1 MKTTTTLAALA
12 LLAWGCQNRTP
23 ESSVEPT
30 APART
35 ALDRPA
41 LDRHIWQ
48 TVKQQSQVF
57 DWNQAPAQVVWS
69 ALITSDSVMAI
80 GYAPAGLAPTELGRQ
95 MDQLNLVA
103 PEWQAARQAVLD
115 LVWASERAHRPE
127 LQQPAQLLAFPEN
140 ELPVLNLK
148 VSDLATVER
157 LRASPLV
164 RYAEPMGYE
173 PTIDLDGGPSG
184 GRVESSSGCGDYNE
198 EFNLQPNVHFF
209 SAVPNAKVSWN
220 HAYHQVAGAWT
231 KSSGAGIKVMVI
243 DTGISPDQDN
253 FGSQFNQGA
262 SAGRTIEKLV
272 TLPRARFLGIPT
284 GPVETPN
291 DGCGHGTA
299 MAGVLAAPLGTDGN
313 AAGIAFNAN
322 LVTVRA
328 SQDVFLDASREVRGV
343 ADAYLLAAN
352 RPDIRIISLSLGRIT
367 SSSQIADAIRYA
379 ANRGKLMFCAGGTSF
394 GWTAGWFGVI
404 FPANMSEVQAVTGLK
419 ENGQRCEACHDGSQ
433 IDFALVMERDA
444 DGIKPI
450 TTAVNGNWPSTAG
463 GSSVATAQAAGIAAL
478 VWARFPAY
486 TRDQV
491 LNQLVITSA
500 NFPNRSGQFGWG
512 KLNADAATGGND
524 DAL

>member
-1 MKTTTTLAALA
+1 MKTTSTLAALA
-12 LLAWGCQNRTP
+12 LLAWGCQKSTP
-23 ESSVEPT
+23 ETAWEPAT
-30 APART
+30 PAQT

-41 LDRHIWQ
+41 LDRYIWHA
-48 TVKQQSQVF
+48 VKQQNQVF
-57 DWNQAPAQVVWS
+57 DWNQAPAPVGWS
-69 ALITSDSVMAI
+69 ALLASDSVLAV
-80 GYAPAGLAPTELGRQ
+80 GYAPAGLAPAELNRQ
-95 MDQLNLVA
+95 MDRLDLTA
-103 PEWQAARQAVLD
+103 PDWQAARQAVLD
-115 LVWASERAHRPE
+115 LVWASERPHRPE
-127 LQQPAQLLAFPEN
+127 LRQPAQLLAFAEN

-148 VSDLATVER
+148 VSRLATLEQ

-173 PTIDLDGGPSG
+173 PAIDLGGGPAG
-184 GRVESSSGCGDYNE
+184 GRLESSSGCGDYNE

-209 SAVPNAKVSWN
+209 NAMPNAKVSWN
-220 HAYHQVAGAWT
+220 HAYHQVAGAWA
-231 KSSGAGIKVMVI
+231 KSSGAGLKVMVI
-243 DTGISPDQDN
+243 DTGISSDQDN

-322 LVTVRA
+322 LITVRA

-352 RPDIRIISLSLGRIT
+352 RPDVRIISLSLGRIT
-367 SSSQIADAIRYA
+367 SSSQITDAIRYA

-404 FPANMSEVQAVTGLK
+404 FPANLPEVQAVTGLK
-419 ENGQRCEACHDGSQ
+419 ENGERCEACHDGPQ
-433 IDFALVMERDA
+433 IDFALVMERNA

-450 TTAVNGNWPSTAG
+450 TTGINGNWPSTVG

-478 VWARFPAY
+478 VWARFPTY

-491 LNQLVITSA
+491 LNQLIITSA
-500 NFPNRSGQFGWG
+500 NFPSRSAQFGWG
-512 KLNADAATGGND
+512 KLNADAATGTD
-524 DAL
+524 ETL